1 MRSPVSSFRQNLTLR
16 ATPDA
21 VFAALTTPRGL
32 AGWWSD
38 DCDVPTGPQNAVGAT
53 VRVRFDCAK
62 KDFRIERLEP
72 GRALE
77 WRCTAAYIDLPTLE
91 RRSEWVGTRL
101 RFELAPAPGGSTEL
115 RFEHEG
121 LEPTLECFELC
132 RAGWQQFLG
141 SLQRFVE
148 TGRGEPYRLAT
159 QR

>member
-1 MRSPVSSFRQNLTLR
+1 MAPFRQNLTLR
-16 ATPDA
+16 AAPDV

-32 AGWWSD
+32 AGWWSE
-38 DCDVPTGPQNAVGAT
+38 DCDVPTGAQQAPGAT

-77 WRCTAAYIDLPTLE
+77 WLCTAAYLDLPTLE

-101 RFELAPAPGGSTEL
+101 RFQLSAAAEGATELA
-115 RFEHEG
+115 FEHEG

-148 TGRGEPYRLAT
+148 TGRGEPYRLGV
-159 QR
+159 RR

>member
-1 MRSPVSSFRQNLTLR
+1 MPHFRQNLTLR
-16 ATPDA
+16 ASPDT
-21 VFAALTTPRGL
+21 VFAALTTPRGI

-38 DCDVPTGPQNAVGAT
+38 DSDVPAAVGAT

-72 GRALE
+72 GRAVE
-77 WRCTAAYIDLPTLE
+77 WRCTAAYIDLPQLE

-101 RFELAPAPGGSTEL
+101 RFELAPAANGSTEL
-115 RFEHEG
+115 AFEHEG
-121 LEPTLECFELC
+121 LEPTLDCFELC

-148 TGRGEPYRLAT
+148 TGRGEPYRLASE
-159 QR
+159 R

>member
-1 MRSPVSSFRQNLTLR
+1 MPHFRHNLTLR
-16 ATPDA
+16 ASPDD
-21 VFAALTTPRGL
+21 VFAALTTPRGI

-38 DCDVPTGPQNAVGAT
+38 DCDVPTTVGST

-77 WRCTAAYIDLPTLE
+77 WRCTAAYIDLPQLE

-101 RFELAPAPGGSTEL
+101 RFELAPTAGGGTEL
-115 RFEHEG
+115 AFEHEG
-121 LEPTLECFELC
+121 LEPSLDCFELC
-132 RAGWQQFLG
+132 RAGWRQFLG

-148 TGRGEPYRLAT
+148 TGRGEPYRLASA
-159 QR
+159 R

>member
-1 MRSPVSSFRQNLTLR
+1 MRYPVAPFRQNLTLR
-16 ATPDA
+16 ASSDA

-38 DCDVPTGPQNAVGAT
+38 DCDVPTGPSHAVGAT

-77 WRCTAAYIDLPTLE
+77 WRCTAAYIDLPQLE

-101 RFELAPAPGGSTEL
+101 RFELAPNPDGSTAL
-115 RFEHEG
+115 AFEHEG

-148 TGRGEPYRLAT
+148 TGRGEPYRLASV
-159 QR
+159 R